1 MPSSHSLFHLS
12 FQENGPDSVFHVWM
26 FFFLFLIIHN
36 CLRVY
41 KFVSMNACSCVCAGG
56 SQLNKQTLSLEKL
69 SGCLKHLASIQGTLQ
84 FCVFNSQLCN
94 CLHHTCCT
102 QKGGGWG
109 WGGVKRWKKGRG
121 GWRGRDN
128 MRQKQRP
135 RKGRRGGENR
145 ERRER

>member
-1 MPSSHSLFHLS
+1 MQSSHSLFHLS

-26 FFFLFLIIHN
+26 FFCFFFPVSDYSQLFTCVQICKHECVLLCVCMH
-36 CLRVY
+36 
-41 KFVSMNACSCVCAGG
+41 VCAGG

-109 WGGVKRWKKGRG
+109 WGGKKMEKGKRRLERK
-121 GWRGRDN
+121 
-128 MRQKQRP
+128 RQH
-135 RKGRRGGENR
+135 ET
-145 ERRER
+145 ETET